1 MAGIIVTFLAAFLGL
16 CFLWLFS
23 LRVERTSKGDATL
36 QQAHPSVP
44 GLSATFS
51 PDLEIFLRK
60 DDYHKLLTTPELT
73 SVAAKFLQ
81 DRRRIVLMWL
91 GELEG
96 DVRLLWEFRRFLVR
110 NGLSVTLREE
120 ARVACT
126 GFWAL
131 IYLRLIRAAI
141 FLFGPFA
148 LPGALRNARSL
159 VQLLASR
166 GVVRLARVP
175 ASRKAEIERKWAQHL
190 LVLRAG

>member
-1 MAGIIVTFLAAFLGL
+1 VTGIIITFLAAFFGL
-16 CFLWLFS
+16 CFLWLFA
-23 LRVERTSKGDATL
+23 LPVERTSKSDATL

-44 GLSATFS
+44 GLSAMFC
-51 PDLEIFLRK
+51 PDLEIFLRR
-60 DDYHKLLTTPELT
+60 DDYHKLSATPELKP
-73 SVAAKFLQ
+73 VAAKFLK

-110 NGLSVTLREE
+110 NGLSVTLKEE
-120 ARVACT
+120 AGVACT
-126 GFWAL
+126 GLLAL
-131 IYLRLIRAAI
+131 IYLRLIRGVI

-159 VQLLASR
+159 VQPLATQ
-166 GVVRLARVP
+166 GIVHLARVP

-190 LVLRAG
+190 SLVRAG

>member
-1 MAGIIVTFLAAFLGL
+1 MTGIIVTFLAAFLGL

-23 LRVERTSKGDATL
+23 LHGERTSKGGATL
-36 QQAHPSVP
+36 QQADPSVP

-51 PDLEIFLRK
+51 PDLEIFLRR
-60 DDYHKLLTTPELT
+60 DDYDKLSATPELK

-81 DRRRIVLMWL
+81 DRRRIVRMWL

-120 ARVACT
+120 AGVACA
-126 GFWAL
+126 GLRAL
-131 IYLRLIRAAI
+131 VYVRLVRCVI
-141 FLFGPFA
+141 FLVGPFA
-148 LPGALRNARSL
+148 LPGALRNARFL

-175 ASRKAEIERKWAQHL
+175 APRRAEIEREWVQQIL
-190 LVLRAG
+190 LLRTG